1 MTNLPPG
8 ISSPPFGKLVDN
20 FDKQPGDHGEMTQA
34 WRHWC
39 EELFLRVGSGTGKPI
54 VGDVAVYETTVGQAD
69 LASAA
74 TVILLDAKA
83 GETWKIREIFLSGAG
98 TNFSGGGGDRLLSV
112 SDGTSTWTVIP
123 AATLQS
129 LAVARWGDAGTPFP
143 ATAAHLTAASAVGID
158 IVAAYSGGATDYTA
172 GSLTLVIVAERT
184 A

>member
-1 MTNLPPG
+1 MTNLPPA
-8 ISSPPFGKLVDN
+8 ISAPPFGKVVDN
-20 FDKQPGDHGEMTQA
+20 FSKEPVDHGEMTQA
-34 WRHWC
+34 WRHWS
-39 EELFLRVGSGTGKPI
+39 EEMFLRLGGATGKPI
-54 VGDVAVYETTVGQAD
+54 IGDVAVYETTVDQAD

-83 GETWKIREIFLSGAG
+83 AETWKIRELFLSGAG

-112 SDGTSTWTVIP
+112 SDGTSTWTVVP

-129 LAVARWGDAGTPFP
+129 LAWARWGDAGTPAP
-143 ATAAHLTAASAVGID
+143 ATAAHFTTASAAGVD